1 MVAADRVTR
10 PDQYSSAI
18 PAYVDDE
25 MASDSDAFHDSPYV
39 EEHDPHC
46 EQDTGGAFTAVHYPA
61 TLASQN
67 EVMIQCAQSP
77 SPRTSTGM
85 LVELNESEDESKETG
100 KRKGK
105 YCLLCPIEHVVD
117 KICIIAKIR
126 KTSTIPI
133 DL

>member
-1 MVAADRVTR
+1 MTAADRVTR

-25 MASDSDAFHDSPYV
+25 MASDSDAFHHSPHVDEYDS
-39 EEHDPHC
+39 HC
-46 EQDTGGAFTAVHYPA
+46 EEDTGGALTALHYPT

-67 EVMIQCAQSP
+67 DVMIPCAHSP

-85 LVELNESEDESKETG
+85 LVELDESKDESKKTG

-105 YCLLCPIEHVVD
+105 YCLLCLIEHVVD
-117 KICIIAKIR
+117 
-126 KTSTIPI
+126 
-133 DL
+133 